1 MQAKK
6 LIEYGF
12 KGFESKKLFA
22 EGQIIGYA
30 KLFGGAS
37 GSVGLVGDGDIGV
50 LMPRNSSERVTAKI
64 VYLGPV
70 PAPIKQGQPIASLN
84 LLRGD
89 NVVAEVKLFAAE
101 SVERGNLPRR
111 AFDAVRVDDPPAK

>member
-1 MQAKK
+1 
-6 LIEYGF
+6 L
-12 KGFESKKLFA
+12 
-22 EGQIIGYA
+22 
-30 KLFGGAS
+30 

-89 NVVAEVKLFAAE
+89 NVVAEVQLFAAE

-111 AFDAVRVDDPPAK
+111 AFDAATELVIGLFRFGPKKI